1 MTTAHMPEVRRA
13 SLRVALGATVVVAIA
28 YLMITLAVLVIA
40 TRQLTG
46 QIDAN
51 LHDGLVHI
59 SNEPGGRPDKGFG
72 PPPGRSPL
80 DPAFVVW
87 TMEPDGTTR
96 TSINGVSLPTTYQPG
111 SEPQTIDVN
120 GVSVRVTAAPVGDGY
135 VVIGQSMRSVS
146 DTQDTIILAALLIG
160 PVLLIVVFVGAV
172 AIGRRVAAPI
182 ERARQRQLEFTADAS
197 HELRT
202 PVSVIEA
209 HTSLALSQDRS
220 AEWYKA
226 AFGRVDNETRRMRR
240 LLDDLLWLARFDSSG
255 GQPHAEPVDLGT
267 LAAQTA
273 DRFGIVAEARQLSLS
288 VRAGQGSLVINA
300 PPDWLDRL
308 LGVLLDNACKYSP
321 TGGSVAVSV
330 VADGGRVR
338 LSVDDSGPGIPEAE
352 RALIFDRFHRASETG
367 GGSGLGLAIGDA
379 IVRATGGKW
388 RIADS
393 AAGGAS
399 MSVSWPRA
407 FPHDRE
413 ASRTVA
419 ATPVPPPAV
428 APPAVAAPPAVPA
441 ADPVAPPLG

>member
-1 MTTAHMPEVRRA
+1 MTAHMPEVRRA
-13 SLRVALGATVVVAIA
+13 SLRVALGATAVVAIA
-28 YLMITLAVLVIA
+28 YVLITAAVLVIA
-40 TRQLTG
+40 TRQLTS
-46 QIDAN
+46 QIDTN
-51 LHDGLVHI
+51 LHDGLMHI
-59 SNEPGGRPDKGFG
+59 SNEPGGRPDNGFG

-80 DPAFVVW
+80 DPTFVVW
-87 TMEPDGTTR
+87 TLEPDGTTR
-96 TSINGVSLPTTYQPG
+96 SSISGVSLPTSYQPNG
-111 SEPQTIDVN
+111 EPQTVDVN
-120 GVSVRVTAAPVGDGY
+120 GVSVRVTATTVGDGY

-160 PVLLIVVFVGAV
+160 PVLLIIVFLGAV

-220 AEWYKA
+220 AEWYRT
-226 AFGRVDNETRRMRR
+226 AFGRVDHETRRMRR
-240 LLDDLLWLARFDSSG
+240 LLDDLLWLARFDSSA
-255 GQPHAEPVDLGT
+255 GQPNAEPVDLGT

-273 DRFGIVAEARQLSLS
+273 DRFGIMAEARQLGLTVKVASGN
-288 VRAGQGSLVINA
+288 VVVNA

-321 TGGSVAVSV
+321 TGGSVNVAV
-330 VADGGRVR
+330 AQEGGRVR
-338 LSVDDSGPGIPEAE
+338 LSVEDSGPGIPEAE

-379 IVRATGGKW
+379 IVRATGGRW
-388 RIADS
+388 RIAES

-407 FPHDRE
+407 FPNDRE
-413 ASRTVA
+413 APRTVA
-419 ATPVPPPAV
+419 TTAAAAAVPTRS
-428 APPAVAAPPAVPA
+428 APPV
-441 ADPVAPPLG
+441 D